1 MFMSYRKDTAKRNA
15 LLTFAY
21 CSFSFFFFMYIW
33 SNVFYA
39 FRGITL
45 GKLTWILVCIS
56 VYIYSQK
63 LAYSMETAD
72 SREIHK
78 NFNILILS
86 EVANE
91 ISRNLSGYLHV
102 PGPLLKDVG
111 FLAFAELN
119 NKLLERFGDI
129 LTLIPFVILFIIAF
143 TMDSKRIGKF
153 IADLLRIFSM
163 FYIVRSCCIW
173 VTLLP
178 GPAPH
183 CRPGG
188 SFRPPQ
194 DWIDVIGHM
203 PVDGISFTTCGD
215 LVPSGHIG
223 FVTIALVAILRELPR
238 RFLSYRKNFVLGCF
252 LYELITGYFIIA
264 TRKHYTVDVVVGFF
278 LSFFITIIFKD
289 GWKPALFGN
298 EDSYIPLP
306 VDSQV

>member
-1 MFMSYRKDTAKRNA
+1 M
-15 LLTFAY
+15 
-21 CSFSFFFFMYIW
+21 
-33 SNVFYA
+33 
-39 FRGITL
+39 
-45 GKLTWILVCIS
+45 
-56 VYIYSQK
+56 
-63 LAYSMETAD
+63 
-72 SREIHK
+72 
-78 NFNILILS
+78 
-86 EVANE
+86 
-91 ISRNLSGYLHV
+91 
-102 PGPLLKDVG
+102 
-111 FLAFAELN
+111 
-119 NKLLERFGDI
+119 
-129 LTLIPFVILFIIAF
+129 TLIPFVILFIIAF

-194 DWIDVIGHM
+194 EYFVFIFCLIASWIDVIGHM

-238 RFLSYRKNFVLGCF
+238 RFLSCSVRSEFECRSEELCSGLLPLRVDYRVFHHCHQEALHGGCGCGLFLILFHVDFTFFVQC
-252 LYELITGYFIIA
+252 
-264 TRKHYTVDVVVGFF
+264 R
-278 LSFFITIIFKD
+278 TIIFKD